1 MFPFQYFMAFDIL
14 KDLRE
19 LKEGRKERK
28 KKPGKEEEKK
38 ERWMILKQEKQ
49 AQLAKNL
56 NVAHLDLLKKAL
68 DTAVNIAAKRNVPP
82 LQVSFSVTCTF
93 SNLIQHPLIL
103 FSGHN
108 SCPLS
113 LWQRPNREVHGGKGT
128 LPERRQ
134 YSGHGPADVPDG
146 PPGCRV
152 WTTPSLLC
160 QTPGHHSRAA
170 GQGPPGQC
178 GVGEGR

>member
-1 MFPFQYFMAFDIL
+1 MWEGLIEKKKLPYLAAVRNLRNIVLAGTSEHFIRYRSKELENIQHNLNIVFRKLASYITNETAVTRARMFPFQYFMAFDIL

-28 KKPGKEEEKK
+28 KNPGKEEEKK

-82 LQVSFSVTCTF
+82 LQVSFNF
-93 SNLIQHPLIL
+93 S
-103 FSGHN
+103 F
-108 SCPLS
+108 
-113 LWQRPNREVHGGKGT
+113 
-128 LPERRQ
+128 
-134 YSGHGPADVPDG
+134 
-146 PPGCRV
+146 
-152 WTTPSLLC
+152 
-160 QTPGHHSRAA
+160 
-170 GQGPPGQC
+170 
-178 GVGEGR
+178 